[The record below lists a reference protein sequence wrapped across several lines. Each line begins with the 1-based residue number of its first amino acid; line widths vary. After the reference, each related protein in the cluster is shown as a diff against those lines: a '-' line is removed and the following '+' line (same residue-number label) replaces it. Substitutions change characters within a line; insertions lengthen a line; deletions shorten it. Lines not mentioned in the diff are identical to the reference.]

1 MNLQVATTVTKRWLV
16 EKLRNYCNEDLSFL
30 DNPKVN
36 EQNLIFALQARRI
49 NVKEGF
55 FAELANELGVSFIQ
69 DGDLEENS
77 ELAAT
82 LPYKVLL
89 ENLALPL
96 DLSDGRMK
104 IATANPLN
112 EGFLTMLEELLHAKV
127 ELCVTSIAGIE
138 HAAGKGY
145 REIHKHRALRDLRY
159 RNPDESA
166 YRVLYP
172 WQKRLIVG
180 LSLFLAVLF
189 VVNYP
194 LSFVVVFAT
203 INAIYFFVSPIKF
216 YISFRGFRGSRRSVR
231 VSDKDLKELD
241 EESLPIY
248 TILIPIYHEAKILS
262 HIIENVYKIDY
273 PHEKLDVKVLMEEK
287 DSETINEA
295 KRLGLFGNPR
305 TVIAPITAVKLSRTK
320 PSRMNRLE
328 PRMRVIDGDA
338 NTVGTLESVKATGG
352 GNSGVVLTVK
362 CNGGEIVEIPE
373 SFVDSA
379 DDVVL
384 LKGKLDELVTQ
395 YLDSLKVFDA
405 VVVPDAEIKTK
416 PRACNYG
423 LQRAK
428 GKYCVVYDA
437 EDDPDPDQLKKAVVA
452 FSRAGE
458 DVVCLQSRLNFY
470 NSKENLLTRW
480 FSLEYSFWYDYYLD
494 GLDHVGAP
502 LPLGGTS
509 NHFRTKQLREIGGW
523 DPYNVT
529 EDADLGLRISRKRM
543 KTAMLNSY
551 TYEEANNKL
560 GNWIRQRSRWNK
572 GHVQTYLVHM
582 RHPRKLL
589 KEMGWKQFFYFQL
602 TFGGNIFL
610 PLVNPLLWAV
620 TALTLLNPG
629 MFDFLF
635 FYPLVYL
642 CIFNLIIGN
651 GVFILLHMGPYVMK
665 KNYTSIPFA
674 FIIPLYWVLISIGDW
689 RGVIQ
694 LVTKPFYW
702 EKTQHGLSHLHGKV
716 QA

>member
-1 MNLQVATTVTKRWLV
+1 MNLQVATTISKRWLV

-30 DNPKVN
+30 DSSNVN
-36 EQNLIFALQARRI
+36 DQNLIFALQAHRI
-49 NVKEGF
+49 KVNERF
-55 FAELANELGVSFIQ
+55 FADLASELGVPFI
-69 DGDLEENS
+69 DVDHFEEKS
-77 ELAAT
+77 ELAAA

-96 DLSDGRMK
+96 DLSNGRMK

-112 EGFLTMLEELLHAKV
+112 EGFLTMLEEILHAKV
-127 ELCVTSIAGIE
+127 ELCVTSIDAIE

-145 REIHKHRALRDLRY
+145 REIHKYRALRDLRY
-159 RNPDESA
+159 RSPDESA
-166 YRVLYP
+166 YRVLCP
-172 WQKRLIVG
+172 WQKGLIIG
-180 LSLFLAVLF
+180 LALFLGVLF

-194 LSFVVVFAT
+194 ISFIVVFAA
-203 INAIYFFVSPIKF
+203 INLLYFFVSPFKF
-216 YISFRGFRGSRRSVR
+216 YISFRGFSGSRRSVR
-231 VSDKDLKELD
+231 VSDKDLKEL
-241 EESLPIY
+241 EERSLPIY

-273 PHEKLDVKVLMEEK
+273 PHEKLDVKILMEEK
-287 DSETINEA
+287 DTETINEA
-295 KRLGLFGNPR
+295 ERLGLFGKPK
-305 TVIAPITAVKLSRTK
+305 TVIAPIIPATRMTK
-320 PSRMNRLE
+320 PISMGRLE
-328 PRMRVIDGDA
+328 PSMRVIDGDA
-338 NTVGTLESVKATGG
+338 NTVGALESVKATNG
-352 GNSGVVLTVK
+352 GNSGLVLTVK
-362 CNGGEIVEIPE
+362 CNGGETMEIPE
-373 SFVDSA
+373 SFVHSA

-384 LKGKLDELVTQ
+384 LKGKLDELMVQ

-423 LQRAK
+423 LLRAK
-428 GKYCVVYDA
+428 GEYCVVFDA
-437 EDDPDPDQLKKAVVA
+437 EDDPDPDQLKKAAIA

-494 GLDHVGAP
+494 GLDLVGAP

-509 NHFRTKQLREIGGW
+509 NHFRTKKLREIGGW

-529 EDADLGLRISRKRM
+529 EDADLGLRISRNGL

-551 TYEEANNKL
+551 TFEEANNKL

-582 RHPRKLL
+582 RHPRRLL
-589 KEMGWKQFFYFQL
+589 REMGWKQFFYFQL

-620 TALTLLNPG
+620 TALTLLKPG
-629 MFDFLF
+629 MFNFLF
-635 FYPLVYL
+635 FYPIVYV

-651 GVFILLHMGPYVMK
+651 GVFILLHIGPYVMK

-674 FIIPLYWVLISIGDW
+674 LIIPLYWVLISIGDW

-702 EKTQHGLSHLHGKV
+702 EKTQHGLSHLHGKMR
-716 QA
+716 A

>member
-1 MNLQVATTVTKRWLV
+1 MNLQVATTVSKRWLV

-55 FAELANELGVSFIQ
+55 FAELANELGVPFIQ

-96 DLSDGRMK
+96 DLSDGRIK

-112 EGFLTMLEELLHAKV
+112 KGFLTMLEELLHAKV
-127 ELCVTSIAGIE
+127 ELCVTSIDAIE

-145 REIHKHRALRDLRY
+145 REIHKYRALGDLRY

-172 WQKRLIVG
+172 WQRRLIIGVA
-180 LSLFLAVLF
+180 LFLGVLF

-194 LSFVVVFAT
+194 LSFIVVFAA
-203 INAIYFFVSPIKF
+203 INLLYFCVSPIKF

-231 VSDKDLKELD
+231 VSDKDLKELSD
-241 EESLPIY
+241 QDLPVY

-273 PHEKLDVKVLMEEK
+273 PHEKLDVKILMEET
-287 DSETINEA
+287 DTETINEA
-295 KRLGLFGNPR
+295 KRLGLFGKPE
-305 TVIAPITAVKLSRTK
+305 TVIAPIIPVKQRTK
-320 PSRMNRLE
+320 PIRMNSLE
-328 PRMRVIDGDA
+328 PSMRVIDGDA
-338 NTVGTLESVKATGG
+338 NTVGALESVKATNGD
-352 GNSGVVLTVK
+352 NSGLVLTVK
-362 CNGGEIVEIPE
+362 CNGGEIMEIPE

-384 LKGKLDELVTQ
+384 LKGKLDELMTQ

-529 EDADLGLRISRKRM
+529 EDADLGVRISRKGM

-551 TYEEANNKL
+551 TFEEANNKL

-572 GHVQTYLVHM
+572 GYVQTYLVHM

-635 FYPLVYL
+635 FYPIVYV
-642 CIFNLIIGN
+642 CIFNLIVGN
-651 GVFILLHMGPYVMK
+651 GVFILLHMGPYVIK
-665 KNYTSIPFA
+665 KNYTSIPLA

-694 LVTKPFYW
+694 LITKPFYW
-702 EKTQHGLSHLHGKV
+702 EKTQHGLSHLYGKI

>member
-1 MNLQVATTVTKRWLV
+1 MNLQVATTVSKRWLV

-55 FAELANELGVSFIQ
+55 FAELANELGVPFIQ

-96 DLSDGRMK
+96 NLSDGRMK

-112 EGFLTMLEELLHAKV
+112 KGFLTMLEELLHAKV
-127 ELCVTSIAGIE
+127 ELCVTSIDAIE

-145 REIHKHRALRDLRY
+145 REIHKYRALGDLRY

-172 WQKRLIVG
+172 WQRRLIIGVA
-180 LSLFLAVLF
+180 LFLGVLF

-194 LSFVVVFAT
+194 LSFIVVFAA
-203 INAIYFFVSPIKF
+203 INLLYFCVSPIKF

-231 VSDKDLKELD
+231 VSDKDLKELSD
-241 EESLPIY
+241 QDLPVY

-273 PHEKLDVKVLMEEK
+273 PHEKLDVKILMEET
-287 DSETINEA
+287 DTETINEA
-295 KRLGLFGNPR
+295 KRLGLFGKPE
-305 TVIAPITAVKLSRTK
+305 TVIAPIIPVKQRTK
-320 PSRMNRLE
+320 PIRMNSLE
-328 PRMRVIDGDA
+328 PSMRVIDGDA
-338 NTVGTLESVKATGG
+338 NTVGALESVKATNGD
-352 GNSGVVLTVK
+352 NSGLVLTVK
-362 CNGGEIVEIPE
+362 CNGGEIMEIPE

-384 LKGKLDELVTQ
+384 LKGKLDELMTQ

-529 EDADLGLRISRKRM
+529 EDADLGVRISRKGM

-551 TYEEANNKL
+551 TFEEANNKL

-572 GHVQTYLVHM
+572 GYVQTYLVHM

-635 FYPLVYL
+635 FYPIVYV
-642 CIFNLIIGN
+642 CIFNLIVGN
-651 GVFILLHMGPYVMK
+651 GVFILLHMGPYVIK
-665 KNYTSIPFA
+665 KNYTSIPLA

-694 LVTKPFYW
+694 LITKPFYW
-702 EKTQHGLSHLHGKV
+702 EKTQHGLSHLYGKI

>member
-1 MNLQVATTVTKRWLV
+1 MNLQVATTVSKRWLV

-55 FAELANELGVSFIQ
+55 FAELANELGVPFIQ

-96 DLSDGRMK
+96 NLSDGRIK

-112 EGFLTMLEELLHAKV
+112 KGFLTMLEELLHAKV
-127 ELCVTSIAGIE
+127 ELCVTSIDAIE

-145 REIHKHRALRDLRY
+145 REIHKHRALGDLRY

-172 WQKRLIVG
+172 WQRRLIIG
-180 LSLFLAVLF
+180 LVLFLGVLF

-194 LSFVVVFAT
+194 LSFIVVFAA
-203 INAIYFFVSPIKF
+203 INLLYFGVSPIKF

-231 VSDKDLKELD
+231 VSDKDLKELSEQD
-241 EESLPIY
+241 LPVY

-273 PHEKLDVKVLMEEK
+273 PHEKLDVKIVMEET
-287 DSETINEA
+287 DTETINEA
-295 KRLGLFGNPR
+295 KRLGLFGKPE
-305 TVIAPITAVKLSRTK
+305 TVIAPIIPVKQRTK
-320 PSRMNRLE
+320 PIRMNSLE
-328 PRMRVIDGDA
+328 PSMRVIDGDA
-338 NTVGTLESVKATGG
+338 NTVGALESVKATGG

-362 CNGGEIVEIPE
+362 CNGGEIMEIPE

-384 LKGKLDELVTQ
+384 LKGKLDELMTQ

-529 EDADLGLRISRKRM
+529 EDADLGVRISRKGM

-572 GHVQTYLVHM
+572 GYVQTYLVHM

-589 KEMGWKQFFYFQL
+589 KEMGRKQFFYFQL

-635 FYPLVYL
+635 FYPIVYV

-651 GVFILLHMGPYVMK
+651 GVFILLHMGPYVIK
-665 KNYTSIPFA
+665 KNYTSIPLA

-689 RGVIQ
+689 RGIIQ
-694 LVTKPFYW
+694 LITKPFYW
-702 EKTQHGLSHLHGKV
+702 EKTQHGLSHLYGKI

>member
-1 MNLQVATTVTKRWLV
+1 MSLQVAQAISKRWLV
-16 EKLRNYCNEDLSFL
+16 ETLRRYCKEDLSFL
-30 DNPKVN
+30 DGRDVN
-36 EQNLIFALQARRI
+36 EQNLIFVLQARKI

-55 FAELANELGVSFIQ
+55 FAELANELGVPFIQ

-77 ELAAT
+77 QLAAT

-96 DLSDGRMK
+96 SFSDGEIK

-145 REIHKHRALRDLRY
+145 REIHNHRALRDLRY

-172 WQKRLIVG
+172 WQKQLIIG
-180 LSLFLAVLF
+180 LALLLGILF
-189 VVNYP
+189 VANYWIA
-194 LSFVVVFAT
+194 FIVVFAV
-203 INAIYFFVSPIKF
+203 INLLYFCVSPIKF
-216 YISFRGFRGSRRSVR
+216 YISFRGFKGSRRSVH
-231 VSDKDLKELD
+231 VSDKDLKELN
-241 EESLPIY
+241 EENLPVY

-273 PHEKLDVKVLMEEK
+273 PHEKLDVKMLMEEK
-287 DSETINEA
+287 DTETINEA
-295 KRLGLFGNPR
+295 ERLGLFGNPK
-305 TVIAPITAVKLSRTK
+305 TVISPILPVTRRTK
-320 PSRMNRLE
+320 SMTRLE
-328 PRMRVIDGDA
+328 PSMKVIDVDA
-338 NTVGTLESVKATGG
+338 NTIGLLESVKATNAD
-352 GNSGVVLTVK
+352 NSGLVLTVK
-362 CNGGEIVEIPE
+362 CNGGETMEIPE
-373 SFVDSA
+373 NFVESA

-384 LKGKLDELVTQ
+384 LKGRLDEVMTQ
-395 YLDSLKVFDA
+395 YLDSLRVFDA

-423 LQRAK
+423 LLRAK
-428 GKYCVVYDA
+428 GEYCVIFDA
-437 EDDPDPDQLKKAVVA
+437 EDDPEPDQLKKAAIA

-470 NSKENLLTRW
+470 NPKENLLTRW

-509 NHFRTKQLREIGGW
+509 NHFRTKKLREIGGW

-529 EDADLGLRISRKRM
+529 EDADLGLRISRKKL

-551 TYEEANNKL
+551 TYEEANKRV
-560 GNWIRQRSRWNK
+560 GSWIRQRSRWYK
-572 GHVQTYLVHM
+572 GQVQTYLVHM

-589 KEMGWKQFFYFQL
+589 KEMGLKQFFYFQL
-602 TFGGNIFL
+602 TFGGNLFL
-610 PLVNPLLWAV
+610 PLVNPLLWAITV
-620 TALTLLNPG
+620 LTLLSPG
-629 MFDFLF
+629 MFNFLF
-635 FYPLVYL
+635 FYPLVYICL
-642 CIFNLIIGN
+642 FNLVAGN
-651 GVFILLHMGPYVMK
+651 GIFILLHMGPYVMK
-665 KNYTSIPFA
+665 KNYTSIPVA
-674 FIIPLYWVLISIGDW
+674 LIIPLYWVLISIADW
-689 RGVIQ
+689 RGIIQ
-694 LVTKPFYW
+694 LMTKPFYW
-702 EKTQHGLSHLHGKV
+702 EKTQHGLSHLHGKI

>member
-1 MNLQVATTVTKRWLV
+1 MNLQVATTISKRWLV

-30 DNPKVN
+30 DSSNVN
-36 EQNLIFALQARRI
+36 DQNLIFALQAHRI
-49 NVKEGF
+49 KVNERF
-55 FAELANELGVSFIQ
+55 FADLASELGVPFI
-69 DGDLEENS
+69 DVDHFEEKS
-77 ELAAT
+77 ELAAA

-96 DLSDGRMK
+96 DLSNGRMK

-112 EGFLTMLEELLHAKV
+112 EGFLTMLEEILHAKV
-127 ELCVTSIAGIE
+127 ELCVTSIDAIE
-138 HAAGKGY
+138 DAAGKGY
-145 REIHKHRALRDLRY
+145 REIHKYRALRDLRY
-159 RNPDESA
+159 RSPDESA
-166 YRVLYP
+166 YRVLCP
-172 WQKRLIVG
+172 WQKGLIIG
-180 LSLFLAVLF
+180 LALFLGVLF

-194 LSFVVVFAT
+194 ISFIVVFAA
-203 INAIYFFVSPIKF
+203 INLLYFFVSPFKF
-216 YISFRGFRGSRRSVR
+216 YISFRGFSGSRRSVR
-231 VSDKDLKELD
+231 VSDKDLKEL
-241 EESLPIY
+241 EERSLPIY

-273 PHEKLDVKVLMEEK
+273 PHEKLDVKILMEEK
-287 DSETINEA
+287 DTETINEA
-295 KRLGLFGNPR
+295 EKLGLFGKPK
-305 TVIAPITAVKLSRTK
+305 TVIAPIIPVTRMTK
-320 PSRMNRLE
+320 PICMGRLE
-328 PRMRVIDGDA
+328 PSMRVIDGDA
-338 NTVGTLESVKATGG
+338 NTVGALESVKATNG
-352 GNSGVVLTVK
+352 GNSGLVLTVK
-362 CNGGEIVEIPE
+362 CNGGETMEIPE
-373 SFVDSA
+373 SFVHSA

-384 LKGKLDELVTQ
+384 LKGKLDELMVQ

-423 LQRAK
+423 LLRAK
-428 GKYCVVYDA
+428 GEYCVVFDA
-437 EDDPDPDQLKKAVVA
+437 EDDPDPDQLKKAAIA

-494 GLDHVGAP
+494 GLDLVGAP

-509 NHFRTKQLREIGGW
+509 NHFRTKKLREIGGW

-529 EDADLGLRISRKRM
+529 EDADLGLRISRNGL

-551 TYEEANNKL
+551 TFEEANNKL

-582 RHPRKLL
+582 RHPRRLL
-589 KEMGWKQFFYFQL
+589 REMGWKQFFYFQL

-620 TALTLLNPG
+620 TALTLLKPG
-629 MFDFLF
+629 MFNFLF
-635 FYPLVYL
+635 FYPIVYV

-651 GVFILLHMGPYVMK
+651 GVFILLHIGPYVMK

-674 FIIPLYWVLISIGDW
+674 LIIPLYWVLISIGDW

-702 EKTQHGLSHLHGKV
+702 EKTQHGLSHLHGKMR
-716 QA
+716 A

>member
-1 MNLQVATTVTKRWLV
+1 MNLQAATTVSKRWLV
-16 EKLRNYCNEDLSFL
+16 KKLRNYCNEDLSFL

-36 EQNLIFALQARRI
+36 EQNLIFALQAHKI

-55 FAELANELGVSFIQ
+55 FAELANELGVPFIQ

-96 DLSDGRMK
+96 DLSDGRTR

-112 EGFLTMLEELLHAKV
+112 KEFLTMLEELLHAKV
-127 ELCVTSIAGIE
+127 ELCVSSIAGIE

-159 RNPDESA
+159 RNPEESA

-172 WQKRLIVG
+172 WQRRLIIG
-180 LSLFLAVLF
+180 LALFLGVLF

-194 LSFVVVFAT
+194 ISFIVVFAT
-203 INAIYFFVSPIKF
+203 INVLYFCVSPIKL

-231 VSDKDLKELD
+231 VSEKDLKELNEQD
-241 EESLPIY
+241 LPVY

-273 PHEKLDVKVLMEEK
+273 PHEKLDVKILMEET
-287 DSETINEA
+287 DTETINEA
-295 KRLGLFGNPR
+295 KRLGLFGKPK
-305 TVIAPITAVKLSRTK
+305 TVIAPIVSVKRRTK
-320 PSRMNRLE
+320 PICMNSLE
-328 PRMRVIDGDA
+328 PSMRVMDVDA
-338 NTVGTLESVKATGG
+338 NTVGALESVKATNGD
-352 GNSGVVLTVK
+352 NSGLVLTVK
-362 CNGGEIVEIPE
+362 CNGGETMEIPE

-384 LKGKLDELVTQ
+384 LNGRLDELMAQ

-405 VVVPDAEIKTK
+405 VVVPDAEIRTK

-423 LQRAK
+423 LLRAK
-428 GKYCVVYDA
+428 GKYCVIFDA
-437 EDDPDPDQLKKAVVA
+437 EDDPEPDQLKKAAIA

-470 NSKENLLTRW
+470 NPKENLLTRW
-480 FSLEYSFWYDYYLD
+480 FSLEYSFWFDYYLD
-494 GLDHVGAP
+494 GLDLVGAP

-529 EDADLGLRISRKRM
+529 EDADLGVRVSRKRM

-572 GHVQTYLVHM
+572 GYVQTYLVHM

-589 KEMGWKQFFYFQL
+589 REMGWKQFFYFQL

-610 PLVNPLLWAV
+610 PLVNPMLWAV

-629 MFDFLF
+629 MFNFLF
-635 FYPLVYL
+635 FYPLVYI
-642 CIFNLIIGN
+642 CIFNLIVGN

-665 KNYTSIPFA
+665 KNYTSIPLA
-674 FIIPLYWVLISIGDW
+674 LIIPLYWVLISIGDW
-689 RGVIQ
+689 KGVIQ

-702 EKTQHGLSHLHGKV
+702 EKTQHGLSHLHGKIQV
-716 QA
+716 

>member
-1 MNLQVATTVTKRWLV
+1 MRVTTAISKRWLI
-16 EKLRNYCNEDLSFL
+16 EKLRNYCNEDLSSL

-36 EQNLIFALQARRI
+36 EQNLIFSLQARKI
-49 NVKEGF
+49 NVNEGF
-55 FAELANELGVSFIQ
+55 FAELANELGVPFIQ

-273 PHEKLDVKVLMEEK
+273 PHEKLDVKILMEEK

-405 VVVPDAEIKTK
+405 VVVPDAEIRTK

-428 GKYCVVYDA
+428 GKYCVIYDA
-437 EDDPDPDQLKKAVVA
+437 EDDPDPDQLKKAAVA

-529 EDADLGLRISRKRM
+529 EDADLGVRISRKRM

-572 GHVQTYLVHM
+572 GYVQTYLVHM

-589 KEMGWKQFFYFQL
+589 REMGWKQFFYFQL

-610 PLVNPLLWAV
+610 PLVNPLLWAI
-620 TALTLLNPG
+620 TILTLMSPG

-635 FYPLVYL
+635 FYPIVYV
-642 CIFNLIIGN
+642 CIFNLMIGN
-651 GVFILLHMGPYVMK
+651 GVFILLHMGPYIVK
-665 KNYTSIPFA
+665 KNYTSIPLA
-674 FIIPLYWVLISIGDW
+674 LIIPLYWVLISIGDW

-702 EKTQHGLSHLHGKV
+702 EKTQHGLSHLHGKM

>member
-1 MNLQVATTVTKRWLV
+1 LQVATTVTKRWLV

-55 FAELANELGVSFIQ
+55 FAELANELGVPFIQ

-96 DLSDGRMK
+96 DLSDGRIK

-127 ELCVTSIAGIE
+127 ELCVTSIDAIE

-172 WQKRLIVG
+172 WQRRLIIG
-180 LSLFLAVLF
+180 LALFLGVLF

-194 LSFVVVFAT
+194 ISFIVVFAT
-203 INAIYFFVSPIKF
+203 INVLYFGVSPIKF

-231 VSDKDLKELD
+231 VSDKDLKELI
-241 EESLPIY
+241 EEDLPVY
-248 TILIPIYHEAKILS
+248 TILIPIYHEARILS

-273 PHEKLDVKVLMEEK
+273 PHEKLDVKILMEEN
-287 DSETINEA
+287 DTETIDEA
-295 KRLGLFGNPR
+295 KRLGLFGKPE
-305 TVIAPITAVKLSRTK
+305 TVIAPIIPVKQGTK
-320 PSRMNRLE
+320 SIHANKLE
-328 PRMRVIDGDA
+328 PFMRVLDGNA
-338 NTVGTLESVKATGG
+338 NKIGMLEGVKGTTG
-352 GNSGVVLTVK
+352 GNSGLVLTVK
-362 CNGGEIVEIPE
+362 CNGGETMEIPE

-379 DDVVL
+379 NDVVL
-384 LKGKLDELVTQ
+384 LKGSLDELMTQ
-395 YLDSLKVFDA
+395 YLESLRVFDA

-428 GKYCVVYDA
+428 GKYCVIYDA
-437 EDDPDPDQLKKAVVA
+437 EDDPDPDQLKKAAIA

-494 GLDHVGAP
+494 GLDQVGAP

-509 NHFRTKQLREIGGW
+509 NHFRTKQLRELGGW

-529 EDADLGLRISRKRM
+529 EDADLGVRISRNRL

-560 GNWIRQRSRWNK
+560 GNWIKQRSRWNK
-572 GHVQTYLVHM
+572 GYVQTYLVHM

-589 KEMGWKQFFYFQL
+589 REMGWKQFFYFQL

-620 TALTLLNPG
+620 TALTLLSPG

-635 FYPLVYL
+635 FYPIVYI

-651 GVFILLHMGPYVMK
+651 GVFILLHMGPYVIK

-702 EKTQHGLSHLHGKV
+702 EKTQHGLSHLHGKI

>member
-1 MNLQVATTVTKRWLV
+1 MNLQVVTTVTKRWLV

-55 FAELANELGVSFIQ
+55 FAELANELGVPFIQ

-96 DLSDGRMK
+96 DLSDGRIK

-112 EGFLTMLEELLHAKV
+112 KGFLTMLEELLHAKV
-127 ELCVTSIAGIE
+127 ELCVTSIDAIE

-145 REIHKHRALRDLRY
+145 REIHKQRALRDLRY

-180 LSLFLAVLF
+180 LSVFLAVLF

-194 LSFVVVFAT
+194 ISFVVVFAT
-203 INAIYFFVSPIKF
+203 INVIYFLVSPIKF
-216 YISFRGFRGSRRSVR
+216 YISFRGFRGSRRSVH

-241 EESLPIY
+241 DGSLPIY
-248 TILIPIYHEAKILS
+248 TILIPIFHEAKILS

-273 PHEKLDVKVLMEEK
+273 PHEKLDVKILMEEK

-305 TVIAPITAVKLSRTK
+305 TVIAPITAVKPSKTK
-320 PSRMNRLE
+320 PSLMNRLE
-328 PRMRVIDGDA
+328 PRMRIIDGDA

-362 CNGGEIVEIPE
+362 CNGGEMMEIPE

-384 LKGKLDELVTQ
+384 LNGKLDELMTQ

-428 GKYCVVYDA
+428 GQYCVIYDA

-452 FSRAGE
+452 FSRTGE

-529 EDADLGLRISRKRM
+529 EDADLGVRISRKRM

-589 KEMGWKQFFYFQL
+589 REMGWKQFFYFQL

-620 TALTLLNPG
+620 TALALLNPG

-635 FYPLVYL
+635 FYPIVYV

-702 EKTQHGLSHLHGKV
+702 EKTQHGLSHLHGKI

>member
-1 MNLQVATTVTKRWLV
+1 MNLQIAPTHVRTVSKRWLV
-16 EKLRNYCNEDLSFL
+16 EKLRSYCYEDLSFL

-36 EQNLIFALQARRI
+36 EQNLIFALQARKI
-49 NVKEGF
+49 NVNEDF
-55 FAELANELGVSFIQ
+55 FAELASELGVPFIK
-69 DGDLEENS
+69 DHDLEENS
-77 ELAAT
+77 ELTAT
-82 LPYKVLL
+82 LPYEVLV

-96 DLSDGRMK
+96 RLSEGTMT

-127 ELCVTSIAGIE
+127 EVCVSSIAGIE

-172 WQKRLIVG
+172 WQKGLIIG
-180 LSLFLAVLF
+180 LALFLGVLF
-189 VVNYP
+189 AVNYP
-194 LSFVVVFAT
+194 LSFIVLFAA
-203 INAIYFFVSPIKF
+203 INLLYFGISPIKF

-231 VSDKDLKELD
+231 VSEEDLKELNED
-241 EESLPIY
+241 ELPVY
-248 TILIPIYHEAKILS
+248 TILIPIYHEAKVLS

-273 PHEKLDVKVLMEEK
+273 PHEKLDVKILMEEE
-287 DSETINEA
+287 DTETINEA
-295 KRLGLFGNPR
+295 ERIGLFGKPK
-305 TVIAPITAVKLSRTK
+305 TVIPSIISAKWRTK
-320 PSRMNRLE
+320 AIGMNRLE
-328 PRMRVIDGDA
+328 SSMRVTDGDA
-338 NTVGTLESVKATGG
+338 NTVAALE
-352 GNSGVVLTVK
+352 N
-362 CNGGEIVEIPE
+362 
-373 SFVDSA
+373 FVDPA
-379 DDVVL
+379 GNVVQS
-384 LKGKLDELVTQ
+384 KDNLDGLTAQ
-395 YLDSLKVFDA
+395 YLDSLKIFDA

-423 LQRAK
+423 LLRAK
-428 GKYCVVYDA
+428 GEYCVVFDA
-437 EDDPDPDQLKKAVVA
+437 EDDPEPDQLKKAAIA

-470 NSKENLLTRW
+470 NPKENLLTRW

-509 NHFRTKQLREIGGW
+509 NHFRTRKLREIGGW

-529 EDADLGLRISRKRM
+529 EDADLGLRISRKKL

-551 TYEEANNKL
+551 TFEEANSNL
-560 GNWIRQRSRWNK
+560 GSWIRQRSRWNK

-582 RHPRKLL
+582 RHPRTLL
-589 KEMGWKQFFYFQL
+589 REMGWKQFFYFQL

-620 TALTLLNPG
+620 TLLALLSPG
-629 MFDFLF
+629 MFNFLF
-635 FYPLVYL
+635 FYPLVYV

-651 GVFILLHMGPYVMK
+651 GVFMLLHMGPYVMK
-665 KNYTSIPFA
+665 KNYTSIPLA
-674 FIIPLYWVLISIGDW
+674 FIIPLYWILISIGDW
-689 RGVIQ
+689 RGVVQ

-702 EKTQHGLSHLHGKV
+702 EKTEHGLSHLYGKM

>member
-1 MNLQVATTVTKRWLV
+1 MKLQVTTTISKRWLV
-16 EKLRNYCNEDLSFL
+16 EKLRNYCSEDLSFL
-30 DNPKVN
+30 DSPKVN
-36 EQNLIFALQARRI
+36 EQNLIFALQAHKI

-55 FAELANELGVSFIQ
+55 FAELANELGVPFIQ

-89 ENLALPL
+89 ENLVLPL

-104 IATANPLN
+104 IAIANPLN

-127 ELCVTSIAGIE
+127 ELCVSSIAGIE

-145 REIHKHRALRDLRY
+145 RVIHKHMALGDLRY

-172 WQKRLIVG
+172 WQRRLIIG
-180 LSLFLAVLF
+180 LALFLGVLF

-194 LSFVVVFAT
+194 ISFIVVFAT
-203 INAIYFFVSPIKF
+203 INVLYFCVSPIKL

-231 VSDKDLKELD
+231 VSDKDLKELNEQD
-241 EESLPIY
+241 LPVY
-248 TILIPIYHEAKILS
+248 TILIPVYHEAKILS

-273 PHEKLDVKVLMEEK
+273 PHEKLDVKILMEET
-287 DSETINEA
+287 DTETVNEA
-295 KRLGLFGNPR
+295 KRLGLFGKAK
-305 TVIAPITAVKLSRTK
+305 TVIAPIISVKRRTK
-320 PSRMNRLE
+320 PICMNRLE
-328 PRMRVIDGDA
+328 PSMRVIDGDA
-338 NTVGTLESVKATGG
+338 NTVGALESVKATNG
-352 GNSGVVLTVK
+352 GNSGLVLTVK
-362 CNGGEIVEIPE
+362 CNGGETMEIPE

-384 LKGKLDELVTQ
+384 LKGKLDELMVQ

-423 LQRAK
+423 LLRAK
-428 GKYCVVYDA
+428 GKYCVIFDA
-437 EDDPDPDQLKKAVVA
+437 EDDPEPDQLKKAAIA
-452 FSRAGE
+452 FSRAAE

-470 NSKENLLTRW
+470 NPKENLLTRW
-480 FSLEYSFWYDYYLD
+480 FSLEYSFWFDYYLD
-494 GLDHVGAP
+494 GLDLVGAP

-509 NHFRTKQLREIGGW
+509 NHFRTKKLREIGGW

-529 EDADLGLRISRKRM
+529 EDADLGVRVSRKRM

-572 GHVQTYLVHM
+572 GYVQTYLVHM

-589 KEMGWKQFFYFQL
+589 REMGWKQFFYFQL

-610 PLVNPLLWAV
+610 PLVNPMLWAV

-635 FYPLVYL
+635 FYPLVYV

-689 RGVIQ
+689 KGVIQ

-702 EKTQHGLSHLHGKV
+702 EKTQHGLSHLHGKI

>member
-1 MNLQVATTVTKRWLV
+1 MNLQAATTVSKRWLV
-16 EKLRNYCNEDLSFL
+16 EKLRKYCSEDLSFL

-36 EQNLIFALQARRI
+36 EQNLIFALHARKI
-49 NVKEGF
+49 NVREGF
-55 FAELANELGVSFIQ
+55 FAELANELSVPFIQ

-112 EGFLTMLEELLHAKV
+112 EEFLTMLEELLHVKV
-127 ELCVTSIAGIE
+127 ELCVSSIAGIE
-138 HAAGKGY
+138 RAAGKGY
-145 REIHKHRALRDLRY
+145 RVIHKYRALRDLRY

-172 WQKRLIVG
+172 WQRRLIIG
-180 LSLFLAVLF
+180 LALFLGVLF

-194 LSFVVVFAT
+194 ISFIVVFAT
-203 INAIYFFVSPIKF
+203 INLLYFGVSPIKF
-216 YISFRGFRGSRRSVR
+216 YISFRGFRGSRRSVQ
-231 VSDKDLKELD
+231 VSVKDMKELNEQD
-241 EESLPIY
+241 LPVY

-273 PHEKLDVKVLMEEK
+273 PHEKLDVKILMEEK
-287 DSETINEA
+287 DMETINEA
-295 KRLGLFGNPR
+295 KRLGLFGKPE
-305 TVIAPITAVKLSRTK
+305 TVIAPIIPAKQRTK
-320 PSRMNRLE
+320 PIRINSLE
-328 PRMRVIDGDA
+328 PSMRVIDGDA
-338 NTVGTLESVKATGG
+338 NTVGALESVKATNGD
-352 GNSGVVLTVK
+352 NSGLVLAVK
-362 CNGGEIVEIPE
+362 CNGGETVEIPE
-373 SFVDSA
+373 SFVDSVH
-379 DDVVL
+379 DVVL
-384 LKGKLDELVTQ
+384 LKGKLDELMAQ

-428 GKYCVVYDA
+428 GKYCVIYDA

-529 EDADLGLRISRKRM
+529 EDADLGVRIARKRM

-572 GHVQTYLVHM
+572 GYLQTYLVHM
-582 RHPRKLL
+582 RDPRKLL
-589 KEMGWKQFFYFQL
+589 REMGWKQFFYFQL

-635 FYPLVYL
+635 FYPIVYV
-642 CIFNLIIGN
+642 CIFNLIVGN

-702 EKTQHGLSHLHGKV
+702 EKTQHGLSHLHGKI

>member
-1 MNLQVATTVTKRWLV
+1 MNLQVATTISKRWLV

-30 DNPKVN
+30 DSSNVN
-36 EQNLIFALQARRI
+36 DQNLIFALQAHRI
-49 NVKEGF
+49 KVNERF
-55 FAELANELGVSFIQ
+55 FADLASELGVPFI
-69 DGDLEENS
+69 DVDHFEEKS
-77 ELAAT
+77 ELAAA

-96 DLSDGRMK
+96 DLSNGRMK

-112 EGFLTMLEELLHAKV
+112 EGFLTMLEEILHAKV
-127 ELCVTSIAGIE
+127 ELCVTSIDAIE
-138 HAAGKGY
+138 DAAGKGY
-145 REIHKHRALRDLRY
+145 REIHKYRALRDLRY
-159 RNPDESA
+159 RSPDESA
-166 YRVLYP
+166 YRVLCP
-172 WQKRLIVG
+172 WQKGLIIG
-180 LSLFLAVLF
+180 LALFLGVLF

-194 LSFVVVFAT
+194 ISFIVVFAA
-203 INAIYFFVSPIKF
+203 INLLYFFVSPFKF
-216 YISFRGFRGSRRSVR
+216 YISFRGFSGSRRSVR
-231 VSDKDLKELD
+231 VSDKDLKEL
-241 EESLPIY
+241 EERSLPIY

-273 PHEKLDVKVLMEEK
+273 PHEKLDVKILMEEK
-287 DSETINEA
+287 DTETINEA
-295 KRLGLFGNPR
+295 ERLGLFGKPK
-305 TVIAPITAVKLSRTK
+305 TVIAPIIPVTRMTK
-320 PSRMNRLE
+320 PICMGRLE
-328 PRMRVIDGDA
+328 PSMRVIDGDA
-338 NTVGTLESVKATGG
+338 NTVGALESVKATNG
-352 GNSGVVLTVK
+352 GNSGLVLTVK
-362 CNGGEIVEIPE
+362 CNGGETMEIPE
-373 SFVDSA
+373 SFVHSA

-384 LKGKLDELVTQ
+384 LKGKLDELMVQ

-423 LQRAK
+423 LLRAK
-428 GKYCVVYDA
+428 GEYCVVFDA
-437 EDDPDPDQLKKAVVA
+437 EDDPDPDQLKKAAIA

-494 GLDHVGAP
+494 GLDLVGAP

-509 NHFRTKQLREIGGW
+509 NHFRTKKLREIGGW

-529 EDADLGLRISRKRM
+529 EDADLGLRISRNGL

-551 TYEEANNKL
+551 TFEEANNKL

-582 RHPRKLL
+582 RHPRRLL
-589 KEMGWKQFFYFQL
+589 REMGWKQFFYFQL

-620 TALTLLNPG
+620 TALTLLKPG
-629 MFDFLF
+629 MFNFLF
-635 FYPLVYL
+635 FYPIVYV

-651 GVFILLHMGPYVMK
+651 GVFILLHIGPYVMK

-674 FIIPLYWVLISIGDW
+674 LIIPLYWVLISIGDW

-702 EKTQHGLSHLHGKV
+702 EKTQHGLSHLHGKMR
-716 QA
+716 A

>member
-1 MNLQVATTVTKRWLV
+1 MSLQVATAISKRWLI

-30 DNPKVN
+30 DSPTVN
-36 EQNLIFALQARRI
+36 EQNLIFALQARKI
-49 NVKEGF
+49 NVKERF
-55 FAELANELGVSFIQ
+55 FAEFADELGVPFIQ
-69 DGDLEENS
+69 GGDLEENS

-82 LPYKVLL
+82 LPYKVLV

-96 DLSDGRMK
+96 DVSDGRMK

-112 EGFLTMLEELLHAKV
+112 EGFLTMLEELFHAKV

-203 INAIYFFVSPIKF
+203 INVIYFFVSPIKF

-273 PHEKLDVKVLMEEK
+273 PHEKLDVKILMEEK

-338 NTVGTLESVKATGG
+338 NTVGALESVKATGG

-384 LKGKLDELVTQ
+384 LKGKLDELMTQ
-395 YLDSLKVFDA
+395 YLDALKVFDA
-405 VVVPDAEIKTK
+405 VVVPDAEIRTK

-428 GKYCVVYDA
+428 GKYCVIYDA
-437 EDDPDPDQLKKAVVA
+437 EDDPDPDQLKKAAVA

-529 EDADLGLRISRKRM
+529 EDADLGVRISRKRL

-551 TYEEANNKL
+551 TFEEANNKL
-560 GNWIRQRSRWNK
+560 GNWIRQRSRWSK
-572 GHVQTYLVHM
+572 GYVQTYLVHM

-589 KEMGWKQFFYFQL
+589 REMGWKQFFYFQL

-635 FYPLVYL
+635 FYPIVYV

-665 KNYTSIPFA
+665 KNYTSIPLA

-702 EKTQHGLSHLHGKV
+702 EKTQHGLSHLHGKI